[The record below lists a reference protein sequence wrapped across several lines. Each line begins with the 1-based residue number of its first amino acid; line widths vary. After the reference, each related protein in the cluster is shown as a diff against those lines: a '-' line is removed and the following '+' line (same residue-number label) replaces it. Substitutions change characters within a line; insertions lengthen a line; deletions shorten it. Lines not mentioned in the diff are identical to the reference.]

1 MNPQVQFV
9 SMTRANMRTMF
20 NRRRDLHPLTWGLT
34 LKLQHPAALQ
44 VKVCA
49 NVHAVQILALLII
62 HWRRLEVV
70 VCAMFIMFKG
80 MVQKH
85 ILDTSNR
92 AGMLHFLGSVC
103 ALPV

>member
-9 SMTRANMRTMF
+9 SMTRDNMRTIF
-20 NRRRDLHPLTWGLT
+20 NSRQMRDLHPLTWGLT

-49 NVHAVQILALLII
+49 NVHAVQIIALL
-62 HWRRLEVV
+62 V

-80 MVQKH
+80 TVQKH
-85 ILDTSNR
+85 ILDTYNR
-92 AGMLHFLGSVC
+92 AGMLDFLGSVC